1 MCNFVFYFLFSSCC
15 SINSSNKQC
24 ILNFTDNSQIG
35 SSPNHFGSF
44 PQGDTSSCL
53 GDSDMKNVPQ
63 KQQFLSGNEGDE
75 GERAEKGGGEG
86 ERGRKR
92 KRETDREGERGRERG
107 REREKVKER
116 EGGDGK
122 EDGGGGDTCSR
133 TVLGKQPVNQRDSNL
148 AMDCPTL
155 LPNS

>member
-1 MCNFVFYFLFSSCC
+1 MCNFVFYFLFRSCC

-63 KQQFLSGNEGDE
+63 KQQFLSGNEGDG

-92 KRETDREGERGRERG
+92 KRETDREGERGREREREG
-107 REREKVKER
+107 ERERER
-116 EGGDGK
+116 EGGRRREGGWGWGGHVQQNSAGK
-122 EDGGGGDTCSR
+122 ATS
-133 TVLGKQPVNQRDSNL
+133 
-148 AMDCPTL
+148 
-155 LPNS
+155 